1 MKESLIAQPSQ
12 LSLRHFKNRI
22 LDIDVFS
29 FKRRKSNRGDT
40 KKRSLGSQWTNM
52 YWCPALWNERKS
64 VLIGWP
70 GLCSR
75 ANKQYYF
82 SPIKHDNCTIPHRS
96 PLVSHWAGAN
106 TPRLH
111 HWHPVQYRNQRSCR
125 YWKTWPSLY
134 HKTGST
140 IPANI
145 NESNNA
151 GLSSWNLH
159 WKGLVPFIHST
170 LRKQAVR

>member
-1 MKESLIAQPSQ
+1 MALCGLTMNKHVLMSSIVKWKEIVPC
-12 LSLRHFKNRI
+12 
-22 LDIDVFS
+22 
-29 FKRRKSNRGDT
+29 KS
-40 KKRSLGSQWTNM
+40 
-52 YWCPALWNERKS
+52 A
-64 VLIGWP
+64 LIGWP

-151 GLSSWNLH
+151 GLSSWNLN
-159 WKGLVPFIHST
+159 WEGTGTIYPQHSQETRLNLQRKTEKKPRT
-170 LRKQAVR
+170 LTVFCSVDSLLQLIQPG